1 MDAQA
6 VANLRKRIAALKAR
20 SCGME
25 KRLTGAVTRG
35 GAFGGLL
42 LALKPSVKNMPQPN
56 NDNGYEVYVVAL
68 PPG

>member
-35 GAFGGLL
+35 GLW
-42 LALKPSVKNMPQPN
+42 QPN
-56 NDNGYEVYVVAL
+56 CRLKAL
-68 PPG
+68 C